1 MRTRFQLSVDGD
13 WLANYPDPSSYLP
26 QFFACGGGT
35 SNGYYCNPALDRE
48 MQQAELLDLS
58 DPARAA
64 AVWAAVDR
72 QLTDAA
78 VWVPTVTLRDV
89 EVTSR
94 RLGNY
99 QYNPVWGF
107 LADQAWLR

>member
-1 MRTRFQLSVDGD
+1 VPSATDALIGDVQRDHGVSQHDGGR
-13 WLANYPDPSSYLP
+13 ARG
-26 QFFACGGGT
+26 F

-48 MQQAELLDLS
+48 MQQAQLLELT
-58 DPARAA
+58 DPTQA
-64 AVWAAVDR
+64 AVVWASVDR
-72 QLTDAA
+72 QITDAA

-99 QYNPVWGF
+99 QHNPVWGF